1 MATRYCSYYIPLRH
15 FSRSSVLPHRQSLL
29 VGSSRS
35 NNSIVVAQQLAV
47 TMVQQPYLYGQLE
60 GSRTSIAYPYSDFN
74 PRAATQAHYQAFAER
89 AERQKKLSQQD
100 GRPLIN
106 FNQHPD
112 SYMVVNNP
120 EVHHEPLPSNTK
132 GKIIGTRWVQFAFR
146 ILQEVGA
153 LGVLVCVICLKMAND
168 GPGWIIR
175 IAVSQYQLALQL
187 HTDYCGSLHGTWSSA
202 CTPSI
207 TFYGQQRAV
216 RRTVAA
222 ATTSSRCSWT

>member
-1 MATRYCSYYIPLRH
+1 LA
-15 FSRSSVLPHRQSLL
+15 
-29 VGSSRS
+29 GSSRS

-112 SYMVVNNP
+112 S
-120 EVHHEPLPSNTK
+120 
-132 GKIIGTRWVQFAFR
+132 
-146 ILQEVGA
+146 
-153 LGVLVCVICLKMAND
+153 
-168 GPGWIIR
+168 
-175 IAVSQYQLALQL
+175 
-187 HTDYCGSLHGTWSSA
+187 
-202 CTPSI
+202 
-207 TFYGQQRAV
+207 
-216 RRTVAA
+216 
-222 ATTSSRCSWT
+222 